1 MKKTKKILCL
11 LLCVMLVCMTLA
23 GSLTAMAVDASVEVQ
38 GTGYVD
44 LGNVIQLTEYSDGV
58 LHLIYYPKWME
69 TSQVQM
75 PILVFANGTG
85 CAPVLYIS
93 FLMQMAEQGFVVVE
107 SSNIMS
113 GDGQDQIACLDYILT
128 KNTDPSSVFCG
139 KLDAGRVGTFG
150 HSQGGRGSVNA
161 AISDPRFKAVIYIAG
176 SSYVWETQN
185 LTTPTLFLSAR
196 TDFFVFSPVWV
207 RPNYEVCSAPAVY
220 ANMIGGYHTKVFLKP
235 STYNYYCTEWFK
247 AWLNGDQEALDRFRP
262 GGQMSQDPG
271 WEDFASKNF

>member
-113 GDGQDQIACLDYILT
+113 GDGQNQIACLDYILT

-161 AISDPRFKAVIYIAG
+161 AINDPRFKAVIYIAG
-176 SSYVWETQN
+176 SSFVWETQN

-247 AWLNGDQEALDRFRP
+247 AWLNGDQEALNRFRP